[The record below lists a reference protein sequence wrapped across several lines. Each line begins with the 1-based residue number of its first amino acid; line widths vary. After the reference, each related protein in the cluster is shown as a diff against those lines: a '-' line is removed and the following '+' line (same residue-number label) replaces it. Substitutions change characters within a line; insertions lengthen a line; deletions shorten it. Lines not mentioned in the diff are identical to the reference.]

1 MNAIERTGIV
11 DAEHQLRLDEPLPIP
26 GQSRVRVI
34 VLVPE
39 AEEIS
44 EAAWAKA
51 ASASPAFDFL
61 KDAAG
66 TFTAPPTANRS
77 MTKGKIVLVPF
88 PFDDLTA
95 EKVRPA
101 LCLTDPIGS
110 HRHVV
115 VAFISSQMPTSVS
128 ATDIVLD
135 SRQKDFA
142 ATGLRVPSVLRLH
155 RLVTLT
161 SALIQRE

>member
-1 MNAIERTGIV
+1 
-11 DAEHQLRLDEPLPIP
+11 
-26 GQSRVRVI
+26 
-34 VLVPE
+34 
-39 AEEIS
+39 
-44 EAAWAKA
+44 
-51 ASASPAFDFL
+51 
-61 KDAAG
+61 
-66 TFTAPPTANRS
+66 

-110 HRHVV
+110 HRHVI
-115 VAFISSQMPTSVS
+115 VAFISSQVPTAVT

-135 SRQKDFA
+135 SRHKDFA

-161 SALIQRE
+161 TALIRRELGQLSQDLQREVDRKLATLFALKAS

>member
-1 MNAIERTGIV
+1 
-11 DAEHQLRLDEPLPIP
+11 
-26 GQSRVRVI
+26 
-34 VLVPE
+34 
-39 AEEIS
+39 
-44 EAAWAKA
+44 
-51 ASASPAFDFL
+51 
-61 KDAAG
+61 
-66 TFTAPPTANRS
+66 

-110 HRHVV
+110 HRHVIA
-115 VAFISSQMPTSVS
+115 AFISSRIPVDVI

-135 SRQKDFA
+135 PRQKDFA

-161 SALIQRE
+161 SALIHRELGRLSPDWQRHVDRNLAALFGLRAS